1 MFIDYR
7 KLFAHLLSNFDLDLY
22 KSILFIVISK
32 IIKYTFFEIRF
43 LEFTFRI
50 SFFPKYSLVE
60 YLLFQKKKK
69 GRNSFL
75 RIWQLNASN
84 IDSLIFRRGG
94 KETANSTNYYYIILD
109 IRNCSFRDMK
119 IWPGR
124 LMNSNQCRS
133 EIISRNCGILYRTS
147 IISLLPTCPI
157 N

>member
-7 KLFAHLLSNFDLDLY
+7 KLFAHLISNFDLDLY

-43 LEFTFRI
+43 LEFFAF
-50 SFFPKYSLVE
+50 SFSRNIVSWNIYFFK
-60 YLLFQKKKK
+60 KKKK

-133 EIISRNCGILYRTS
+133 EIISRNCGIPYRTS